1 MKKKLLAMALAIVL
15 LFALIPAGTE
25 AATTAPACV
34 KTRAAQLMKE
44 TGSDTAFVIK
54 LNSDRK
60 GTAYM
65 FYKTP
70 KGKVICDRSGAV
82 ILGKNTPYNKSYH
95 YSFYRNRASE
105 FEIMKWKKGGTQYR
119 ERYTSNII
127 CAEGGAFDIFVHSY
141 VEYKQGGTWKT
152 CKGASK
158 NTDGMAMCK
167 EFSRYLWSC
176 ADPGCPVAIM

>member
-1 MKKKLLAMALAIVL
+1 MKKAITILMVIMILAAVL
-15 LFALIPAGTE
+15 PARTE
-25 AATTAPACV
+25 AAATAPADV
-34 KTRAAQLMKE
+34 KTKAAAVMRE
-44 TGSDTAFVIK
+44 TGSDVAFIIK
-54 LNSDRK
+54 LGADRK

-65 FYKTP
+65 FYKNP

-127 CAEGGAFDIFVHSY
+127 CAEGGAFDIFIHSY
-141 VEYKQGGTWKT
+141 VEYKQGGAWKT

-167 EFSRYLWSC
+167 DFARYLWSC
-176 ADPGCPVAIM
+176 ADPGCPVVIM

>member
-1 MKKKLLAMALAIVL
+1 MKKIVALLLALIIMTSVL
-15 LFALIPAGTE
+15 PTY
-25 AATTAPACV
+25 AATTAPTKVTTTA
-34 KTRAAQLMKE
+34 KKLMKDNGTE
-44 TGSDTAFVIK
+44 SCFIIK
-54 LNSDRK
+54 LKSYRT

-65 FYKTP
+65 MRKTS
-70 KGKVICDRSGAV
+70 KGKIVCDRSGAV

-105 FEIMKWKKGGTQYR
+105 FEIMKWKKGGVQYR
-119 ERYTSNII
+119 QRYTSNII

-141 VEYKQGGTWKT
+141 VEYKQSGTWKT

-167 EFSRYLWSC
+167 EFAHYLLSC
-176 ADPGCPVAIM
+176 ADPGCPVAII